1 MKKEVVSMAENFDS
15 EIFTLT
21 DEEGNPQDFELLD
34 QMEIGGENYYAFVP
48 YYENP
53 EEMTDA
59 DGELVVLKME
69 EDEDGEESLVT
80 IDDDE
85 EYERIGQ
92 LFLERLQSDYEE

>member
-1 MKKEVVSMAENFDS
+1 MAVNFDS
-15 EIFTLT
+15 ELFTLT
-21 DEEGNPQDFELLD
+21 DEEGKAQDFELLD
-34 QMEIGGENYYAFVP
+34 QCEIDGETYYAFVP

-53 EEMTDA
+53 EEMPDTDA
-59 DGELVVLKME
+59 ELVVLKME

-92 LFLERLQSDYEE
+92 VFLERLQENFEDQ